1 MGKSRRILPFV
12 VATLPIQLNKYFF
25 TDSSFVLGIPID
37 YLAISIYLSD
47 FAIIL
52 YLIIFVLDNYKKPQT
67 LLAKSKNF
75 LIPLLILNIYFI
87 ANSILTS
94 KSPQTSAFSS
104 LKFLEFSLFTLFAS
118 VDFSDK
124 KTMAKIKMVATVT
137 LLWQSLLIVL
147 QFLYQKSLGLWFLGE
162 RSFDGTTPSI
172 AQTNIL
178 ERQFLRPYGTFPHPN
193 VLGACL
199 VFFLI
204 IISADLFK
212 NNQEIAKLKRLSY
225 QKIAVGLSL
234 VACLLIYS
242 KTALF
247 ILILIPLI
255 YSKNIKN
262 IIIATVLIILVVVFY
277 INFISYSHIT
287 SIAERLILTQAAY
300 KIALI
305 NPLFGIGAG
314 NFIAE
319 LAKLNL
325 ISISEVRLLQPVHN
339 MFLLVIVENGIFGLI
354 LLANYLFA
362 IQRKVASTQKLI
374 LFLALMLYFSVDH
387 FLWTLQQG
395 QFLFAI
401 VSAYIL
407 SSPQKTTITKTT
419 A

>member
-1 MGKSRRILPFV
+1 MGKSRRILPIV

-52 YLIIFVLDNYKKPQT
+52 YLILFVLDNYKKPQT

-75 LIPLLILNIYFI
+75 LIPLLILNIYFF
-87 ANSILTS
+87 ANSTLTS
-94 KSPQTSAFSS
+94 KSPQTSVFSS
-104 LKFLEFSLFTLFAS
+104 FKFLEFSLFTFFAS

-124 KTMAKIKMVATVT
+124 KTMAKIQIVATVT

-147 QFLYQKSLGLWFLGE
+147 QFFYQKSLGLWFLGE
-162 RSFDGTTPSI
+162 RSFDGSTPSI
-172 AQTNIL
+172 AQTSIL

-199 VFFLI
+199 VIFIILI
-204 IISADLFK
+204 SVDLFK
-212 NNQEIAKLKRLSY
+212 NSQEITKLKRLSY

-262 IIIATVLIILVVVFY
+262 IIISRVRNTTRSRICC
-277 INFISYSHIT
+277 T
-287 SIAERLILTQAAY
+287 PE
-300 KIALI
+300 
-305 NPLFGIGAG
+305 NPARCCRVP
-314 NFIAE
+314 ASP
-319 LAKLNL
+319 A
-325 ISISEVRLLQPVHN
+325 SAR
-339 MFLLVIVENGIFGLI
+339 
-354 LLANYLFA
+354 LANLDRA
-362 IQRKVASTQKLI
+362 GS
-374 LFLALMLYFSVDH
+374 
-387 FLWTLQQG
+387 
-395 QFLFAI
+395 
-401 VSAYIL
+401 SAR
-407 SSPQKTTITKTT
+407 SARFPRSGRRRGSRHGSPR
-419 A
+419 

>member
-1 MGKSRRILPFV
+1 MGKSRRILPIV

-75 LIPLLILNIYFI
+75 LIPLLILNIYFF

-94 KSPQTSAFSS
+94 KSPQTSVFSS

-124 KTMAKIKMVATVT
+124 KTIAKIKMVATVT
-137 LLWQSLLIVL
+137 LLWQSLLVVL

-162 RSFDGTTPSI
+162 RSFDGSTPSI
-172 AQTNIL
+172 AQTSIL

-212 NNQEIAKLKRLSY
+212 NSQEITKLKRLSY

-255 YSKNIKN
+255 YSKNI
-262 IIIATVLIILVVVFY
+262 IISVIFIVLIIAIY
-277 INFISYSHIT
+277 INFISSSHIT
-287 SIAERLILTQAAY
+287 SIAERLILFQAAY
-300 KIALI
+300 KITLT
-305 NPLFGIGAG
+305 NPLFGVGAG

-339 MFLLVIVENGIFGLI
+339 VFLLVLVENGALGLL

-374 LFLALMLYFSVDH
+374 LFIAILIYFSVDH

-401 VSAYIL
+401 VAAFIL
-407 SSPQKTTITKTT
+407 SSSKKTT